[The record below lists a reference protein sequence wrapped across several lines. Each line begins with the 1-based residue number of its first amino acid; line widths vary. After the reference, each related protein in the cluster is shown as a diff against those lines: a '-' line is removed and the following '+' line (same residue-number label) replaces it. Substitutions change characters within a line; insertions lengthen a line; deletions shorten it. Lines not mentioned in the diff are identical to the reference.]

1 MLGIVPNQHCHASH
15 ICHYTFS
22 SSHIKKKK
30 YGEISL
36 NNSLFSPVCPKYC
49 HFNMSIY
56 CLRHQAFYTY
66 STSQLRQTSFLV
78 LSNHMWLR
86 ATVMDTAGLSHHS
99 GLSSAEEAS
108 GAAFFYVSFCEVS
121 ASGSCGES
129 KLNIYLYAPFSS
141 EKMSS
146 GVPFSSDSL

>member
-1 MLGIVPNQHCHASH
+1 MRGSQFPYPGGREWHQVLGIVPNQHCHASH

-66 STSQLRQTSFLV
+66 STSQFRQTSFLV

-99 GLSSAEEAS
+99 GLWLFPLPCFFSLHSPFLILSSI
-108 GAAFFYVSFCEVS
+108 FCLL
-121 ASGSCGES
+121 
-129 KLNIYLYAPFSS
+129 KQ
-141 EKMSS
+141 
-146 GVPFSSDSL
+146 